1 MQLRTINIKQP
12 DKIKESKK
20 MIKEELI
27 DNPIIIK
34 KMRDL
39 NCSEKEF
46 DEYLGYFLA
55 YLEDK
60 TCCDKCKNP
69 KKCPK
74 QFDGIALDLYRS
86 DYGIE
91 RKFSLCEYR
100 ELERTIALNYLIR
113 DFPNAYLSIV
123 LDDIENK
130 KGRFA
135 YEKELIMNTDVE
147 GDNQGLFISGPSSC
161 GKSYPL
167 IALCN
172 EFVRANKKCSYVE
185 TRNFLESLKNSLSN
199 KEEYMS
205 LMSKVKEVDVLV
217 LDNLGDEKISEWT
230 RDDVISGILDYRIK
244 NDLLTY
250 ITSSYT
256 LDELASLY
264 DVSKTNSEV
273 GKIKA
278 NKFIDRIK
286 AACPKQILIEG
297 K

>member
-1 MQLRTINIKQP
+1 MQQMKVSVNT
-12 DKIKESKK
+12 DKINESKK
-20 MIKEELI
+20 IVREELI
-27 DNPIIIK
+27 DDPIIIK

-39 NCSEKEF
+39 DCSEKEF
-46 DEYLGYFLA
+46 DDYLGYFLS
-55 YLEDK
+55 YYEDK

-69 KKCPK
+69 KRCPK
-74 QFDGIALDLYRS
+74 QFEGIAMDLYRS
-86 DYGIE
+86 EYGIE
-91 RKFSLCEYR
+91 RKFSLCPAR

-113 DFPNAYLSIV
+113 DFPNSYLGIT
-123 LDDIENK
+123 LDDIDNR
-130 KGRFA
+130 KGRFP
-135 YEKELIMNTDVE
+135 YEKELLETDVDGE
-147 GDNQGLFISGPSSC
+147 NQGMFVSGPSSC

-172 EFVRANKKCSYVE
+172 EFVRSNKQCSYVE
-185 TRNFLESLKNSLSN
+185 TRNFLESLKNSLDN
-199 KEEYMS
+199 KEEYFK

-230 RDDVISGILDYRIK
+230 RDDIISGILDYRIK

-256 LDELASLY
+256 LEELSSLY
-264 DVSKTNSEV
+264 DVSKTNNGEV

-278 NKFIDRIK
+278 NKFIERIK
-286 AACPKQILIEG
+286 AACPKQVLIE

>member
-1 MQLRTINIKQP
+1 MQQMKVSVKT

-20 MIKEELI
+20 LIKEELI

-46 DEYLGYFLA
+46 DDYLGYFLA

-69 KKCPK
+69 KRCPK
-74 QFDGIALDLYRS
+74 QFDGIAMDLYRS
-86 DYGIE
+86 EYGIE
-91 RKFSLCEYR
+91 RKFSLCPSR

-113 DFPNAYLSIV
+113 DFPNSYLGIT
-123 LDDIENK
+123 LDDIENRR
-130 KGRFA
+130 GRFK

-147 GDNQGLFISGPSSC
+147 GENEGLFITGPSSC

-172 EFVRANKKCSYVE
+172 EFVRGNKKCSYVE
-185 TRNFLESLKNSLSN
+185 TRNFLESLKNTLNN
-199 KEEYMS
+199 KEEYVS
-205 LMSKVKEVDVLV
+205 LMAKVKEVDVLV

-244 NDLLTY
+244 NGLLTY
-250 ITSSYT
+250 ITSSYS
-256 LDELASLY
+256 LDELLSLY
-264 DVSKTNSEV
+264 DVSKTNSDV
-273 GKIKA
+273 GRIKA
-278 NKFIDRIK
+278 NKFIERIK
-286 AACPKQILIEG
+286 AACPKQIIIEER
-297 K
+297 

>member
-1 MQLRTINIKQP
+1 MIQLEVNVKK
-12 DKIKESKK
+12 DKIRESKK
-20 MIKEELI
+20 IVKEELV
-27 DNPIIIK
+27 DNPTIIK

-46 DEYLGYFLA
+46 DDYLGYFLA

-69 KKCPK
+69 KRCPK
-74 QFDGIALDLYRS
+74 QFDGIAMDLYRS
-86 DYGIE
+86 EYGIE
-91 RKFSLCEYR
+91 RKFSLCPSR

-113 DFPNAYLSIV
+113 DFPNSYLGIT
-123 LDDIENK
+123 LDDIENR
-130 KGRFA
+130 KGRFT
-135 YEKELIMNTDVE
+135 YEKELIVNTDVE
-147 GDNQGLFISGPSSC
+147 GENTGLFICGPSSC

-167 IALCN
+167 VALCN
-172 EFVRANKKCSYVE
+172 EFVRENKKCSYVE
-185 TRNFLESLKNSLSN
+185 TRNFLESLKNTLSN

-205 LMSKVKEVDVLV
+205 LMAKVKEVDVLV

-256 LDELASLY
+256 LEELASLY
-264 DVSKTNSEV
+264 DVSKTNGDV
-273 GKIKA
+273 GRIKA
-278 NKFIDRIK
+278 NKFIERIK
-286 AACPKQILIEG
+286 SACPKQIYIEG
-297 K
+297 

>member
-1 MQLRTINIKQP
+1 MQQMKVSVKT
-12 DKIKESKK
+12 DKIKESKRLV
-20 MIKEELI
+20 KEELI

-46 DEYLGYFLA
+46 DDYLGYFLS
-55 YLEDK
+55 YYEDK
-60 TCCDKCKNP
+60 VCCDRCKNP

-86 DYGIE
+86 EFGIE
-91 RKFSLCEYR
+91 RKFSLCPAR
-100 ELERTIALNYLIR
+100 ELERTIALNYQIR
-113 DFPNAYLSIV
+113 DFPNSYLSLTIEDIDTTYSRERTE
-123 LDDIENK
+123 LEYAIFETDIEEITTSA
-130 KGRFA
+130 GIFV
-135 YEKELIMNTDVE
+135 Y
-147 GDNQGLFISGPSSC
+147 GPSGC

-172 EFVRANKKCSYVE
+172 EFVRDNKKCSYVE
-185 TRNFLESLKNSLSN
+185 TRNFLEALKNNLNN
-199 KEEYMS
+199 KEEYFS
-205 LMSKVKEVDVLV
+205 LMAKVKEVDVLV

-230 RDDVISGILDYRIK
+230 RDDIISGILDYRIK

-256 LDELASLY
+256 LEELVSLY
-264 DVSKTNSEV
+264 EVSKTNSEV

-278 NKFIDRIK
+278 NKFIEKIK
-286 AACPKQILIEG
+286 VACPRQILI
-297 K
+297 